1 MQSNL
6 TPFMETNRTHRAG
19 AVRSYRAMVMTFIM
33 LLISGFTFLQAQNIV
48 GWEMNG
54 LSAYGPSPFAPTN
67 LASGVTS
74 SGLVRGSGFTLTPT
88 AAGNAWGGNGLT
100 TLDLAS
106 SIAAND
112 VVTFTIV
119 PDAGTVVSLTQ
130 ISPYNIR
137 RSANGP
143 TTGQWQYRLN
153 AGSYVDIGSPITWGG
168 TTSAAGNLQGAISLS
183 GIGDLQNVAGGTTI
197 TFRLVLW
204 GGTNAGGN
212 WYFNNFTAAAGGI
225 DLAVTGTVSTASA
238 PSITT
243 GGVTGITTTGANVNS
258 NEVTNENNSSVSA
271 RGVVWGTAAN
281 PTVPSANSTSNGSGL
296 GTFSSAITGLTA
308 NTVYNVRAYATNGIG
323 TSYGGNTPFTT
334 LPLAPTATAQTL
346 VTPTSFQANW
356 TAPTQ
361 GSAPVTY
368 TLEVS
373 ELSDFSSTVAI
384 VNGLIGSNN
393 VVSVNPT
400 TTYYYRVRMVNATGP
415 GAYSNII
422 GPFTTPA
429 PSGPVVITNPA
440 LDVTNNGAQL
450 FGSIDPNGATVNAF
464 FDYGTTL
471 AYGTSLAA
479 SPSSLSGTGAQDISL
494 TIGGLQPNTLYNFRA
509 RANAGVNGN
518 NLTFVTLA
526 NTPAAITYGTPG
538 STTVTIAAVG
548 ANGNPASTQYAITST
563 NFPGQ
568 FLQFN
573 GTFGLTPFF
582 QTNADWANTVVT
594 GLNSSTTYQF
604 QAIARNSDNLQTGA
618 GPLSSSATTA
628 CPVPV
633 FTVTNIT
640 NSAATITLSNST
652 GNFEYVINT
661 SPIAPGSP
669 GAAETGNIAN
679 ASGLNATTNYY
690 AHVRNVCGVN
700 FSTWATVPFLTLAN
714 PVGLV
719 VYDFNSCPC
728 PSATASSVAA
738 NVTASTFTRGAG
750 IASTTGPGV
759 FNSNGFS
766 TGSTSFTT
774 AASDGDFVTF
784 NLQANPGNFI
794 TYTALAFKH
803 QRSGNGPNNV
813 RVGYSLDNGS
823 TFTFL
828 TPNPNLPIE
837 DNLVS
842 VIWNFSTPFSTSN
855 NVIFRVWAWGA
866 STAAGTYR
874 VEDFVVNGIV
884 SSVCNAP
891 VAQTDNISIS
901 NVTNTSADI
910 TWSNTGTANSRFVFV
925 GAVGAGTP
933 PLANGTEYFG
943 SATFGAGSAVG
954 SWFCVYNGTGNSV
967 SVSNLI
973 AGTNYRVFVSNA
985 NCTGSNIQYNTT
997 SATDNPNTFTTT
1009 NVAAATLNA
1018 GPLSNFGSPCVGQE
1032 IERTV
1037 VISGVDL
1044 NGSTVSVSAPVN
1056 CAVSLVSGENYTSSV
1071 VIPYT
1076 GSAFSVPVYV
1086 RFVGTVAGAYSN
1098 NITVTGGGAANLFI
1112 AVNGSP
1118 INTAPVVSTGNV
1130 SFISTTGATIAG
1142 SFTLGC
1148 APAFTEYGIEYS
1160 VSPAFLPGNG
1170 AIVQAAFTGNNFSV
1184 ALTNLAIN
1192 TVYYYRAYGI
1202 NQSVTFYGNVGSFST
1217 LSGALET
1224 IYNYGDNTTGAPFF
1238 VHPTLT
1244 GSSVVR
1250 SATGWTNS
1258 TPCGSGFSGFGI
1270 TSAQT
1275 TFNTATNPYVNVDI
1289 VPNVVGNQLQVERIS
1304 VQLRSS
1310 ASGPNAAMLAYSIDG
1325 GTTWIN
1331 RGVSEIP
1338 GVGSCGAINPGATAW
1353 VLPTPVVIGYPL
1365 VANSLKMRLYFYNTA
1380 GQTLGN
1386 VQVLNWVVSG
1396 RILQSPNTYYS
1407 VASGNMDGAIWSPTT
1422 TGTGSAVNFTQELNA
1437 IVQAGHQVTQNLPNV
1452 SLNNLTIQAGGVL
1465 RANSTN
1471 AAAMRNISLYG
1482 NLVVNGVIGNG
1493 TTFDAIGFNIEGPTC
1508 SISGNGTVNLGRI
1521 RKQTAFNTT
1530 TNLTLQNQITNVRFP
1545 GAAIYNN
1552 APQSYFNIT
1561 IPSGRI
1567 LNVTGSS
1574 GTNGDVSIDG
1584 IGDND
1589 VDDKAGSITV
1599 NGTMNV
1605 TGNLSVASSNNNA
1618 PYNSALTLGATGIVT
1633 AISADLRVNATT
1645 NVTLTPGS
1653 RFTVSGVLRHRQG
1666 TLITNNAVVL
1676 PAGAILLHG
1685 AGTPGITPD
1694 PGGLISGNVIS
1705 RVSGTNLPGVYNYWS
1720 SPTTAANLSAIMQ
1733 NGASSGS
1740 LLNTYMYNA
1749 NDATDVTVEG
1759 LRDGWQQMNG
1769 SAVMTPGRGYI
1780 TTTAGNVTF
1789 NGTPNNGLVSVPAI
1803 QGTFTRFNLVGNPYP
1818 GPIDAGVFLTAN
1830 QTTNIFPALYFWD
1843 DDASFGGDYTT
1854 NDYIVTNAVGTV
1866 GTGGNGAAGSFA
1878 GRIATGQGFLVEAR
1892 PGATTIEF
1900 TNSMRTTGAASFFAE
1915 PLPFSKL
1922 WLNVRSADGLANE
1935 TLIAFGEEAT
1945 DGYDD
1950 RFDAKKMAASEQI
1963 ALFTMANEFPMAI
1976 QAWSP
1981 ITESRIIPVGLNA
1994 TQAGTYT
2001 FKIANLENFDET
2013 VLVYLED
2020 MENGTFHNL
2029 RASEYSFSIEEALV
2043 NSSRFRLHFSA
2054 PVVVNA
2060 EAESCTTQDG
2070 VISINAPENSWNYS
2084 VQNADGLSIASGMAS
2099 ANTEV
2104 VQLPAG
2110 TYAINLFTADGYSVV
2125 KTVEITAAQLVSVVA
2140 EIPSNTTINQA
2151 TGFNA
2156 TGTGATSLSW
2166 NFGDGSAVQSGNSVS
2181 YTYDAPGVYTVTV
2194 TAANEQ
2200 CNSTVSSVIVVS
2212 DVATST
2218 AQVESEGVAI
2228 WPNPATDFFYV
2239 KTSSLKNAVVEICD
2253 AAGKV
2258 LIRENLMNNQ
2268 SNTISTSELS
2278 AGIYLV
2284 NVVAENGK
2292 QTFRLS
2298 VAH

>member
-1 MQSNL
+1 MQFNL
-6 TPFMETNRTHRAG
+6 TPFMQTNRTMRAE
-19 AVRSYRAMVMTFIM
+19 ASKSYRKMLMTFFM

-48 GWEMNG
+48 GWDMNG
-54 LSAYGPSPFAPTN
+54 LSAYGPSPFSPPSN
-67 LASGVTS
+67 LASGITS
-74 SGLVRGSGFTLTPT
+74 SGLVRGSGFTTINT
-88 AAGNAWGGNGLT
+88 AATNAWGGNGIT
-100 TLDLAS
+100 STDLAS

-119 PDAGTVVSLTQ
+119 PDASSTVSLTQ

-137 RSANGP
+137 RSGTGP
-143 TTGQWQYRLN
+143 TAGQWQYRIN
-153 AGSYVDIGSPITWGG
+153 AGPFIDIGSPITWGTV
-168 TTSAAGNLQGAISLS
+168 TTATGNPQGAISLS

-204 GGTNAGGN
+204 GGASAGT
-212 WYFNNFTAAAGGI
+212 WYFNNFGAAAGGI
-225 DLAVTGTVSTASA
+225 DLAVTGTVTTASA
-238 PSITT
+238 PSVTT
-243 GGVTGITTTGANVNS
+243 GGVSGITTTGANVNS
-258 NEVTNENNSSVSA
+258 NEVTNENNSSVTA

-296 GTFSSAITGLTA
+296 GTYNSVIAGLVA
-308 NTVYNVRAYATNGIG
+308 NTQYNVRAYATNSIG
-323 TSYGGNTPFTT
+323 TSYGANTPFTT
-334 LPLAPTATAQTL
+334 LPLAPTANAQTL

-361 GSAPVTY
+361 GSAPATY

-373 ELSDFSSTVAI
+373 ELFDFSSIVATVS
-384 VNGLIGSNN
+384 GLTGTNN

-429 PSGPVVITNPA
+429 PAGPVVITNPA

-518 NLTFVTLA
+518 NLTFITLA
-526 NTPAAITYGTPG
+526 NTPAAITYGAPT
-538 STTVTIAAVG
+538 STTVTISAVG
-548 ANGNPASTQYAITST
+548 ANGNPAVTQYAITST
-563 NFPGQ
+563 NFPGD

-573 GTFGLTPFF
+573 GTFGPTPFF
-582 QTNADWANTVVT
+582 QTNADWANTVVA

-661 SPIAPGSP
+661 SPIAPGAP
-669 GAAETGNIAN
+669 GTAETGNIAN
-679 ASGLNATTNYY
+679 ASGLTATTNYY

-719 VYDFNSCPC
+719 VYDFATCSGCAT
-728 PSATASSVAA
+728 SAPTTVAA
-738 NVTASTFTRGAG
+738 NVNASVFSRGAG
-750 IASTTGPGV
+750 ITATTGAGF
-759 FNSNGFS
+759 FNNNNFNATNFS
-766 TGSTSFTT
+766 DAF
-774 AASDGDFVTF
+774 AQNEFVTF
-784 NLQANPGNFI
+784 DVQAAPGNLI
-794 TYTALAFKH
+794 TYTSLSYV
-803 QRSGNGPNNV
+803 QRISGTGPPNT
-813 RVGYSLDNGS
+813 RVGYSTNGGTS
-823 TFTFL
+823 WTYM
-828 TPNPNLPIE
+828 TPDPVIMINTN
-837 DNLVS
+837 NYS
-842 VIWNFSTPFSTSN
+842 VTWNIPTPFTTAGQ
-855 NVIFRVWAWGA
+855 VIFRIWAWGA
-866 STAAGTYR
+866 SGTGGTYR
-874 VEDFVVNGIV
+874 VDDVVLNGIV

-891 VAQTDNISIS
+891 ITQADNIIIN

-910 TWSNTGTANSRFVFV
+910 TWTNSGTADSRFVFV

-954 SWFCVYNGTGNSV
+954 SWFCVYNGTGNSI
-967 SVSNLI
+967 SVSNLV

-985 NCTGSNIQYNTT
+985 NCTGSNIQYNTAT
-997 SATDNPNTFTTT
+997 ATDNPNTFTTT

-1032 IERTV
+1032 VERTV
-1037 VISGVDL
+1037 IISGVDL
-1044 NGSTVSVSAPVN
+1044 DGSTVSVSAPVN

-1071 VIPYT
+1071 TIPYS

-1086 RFVGTVAGAYSN
+1086 RFIGSSAGVFSN
-1098 NITVTGGGAANLFI
+1098 NLTVSGGGAANLFV

-1142 SFTLGC
+1142 SYTLGC
-1148 APAFTEYGIEYS
+1148 APAFSEYGIEYS

-1184 ALTNLAIN
+1184 ALSNLAIN

-1202 NQSVTFYGNVGSFST
+1202 NQSVTYYGNVGSFST

-1289 VPNVVGNQLQVERIS
+1289 VPNVIGNQLQVERIS

-1331 RGVSEIP
+1331 RGVAEIP
-1338 GVGSCGAINPGATAW
+1338 GVGGCGAINPGATAW
-1353 VLPTPVVIGYPL
+1353 VLPSPVVIGYPL

-1386 VQVLNWVVSG
+1386 VQILNWVVSG

-1437 IVQAGHQVTQNLPNV
+1437 IVQTGHQVTQNLPNV

-1471 AAAMRNISLYG
+1471 AAAMRNISLFG

-1493 TTFDAIGFNIEGPTC
+1493 TTFDAIGLNIEGPTC

-1530 TNLTLQNQITNVRFP
+1530 SNLTLQNQITNVRFP

-1618 PYNSALTLGATGIVT
+1618 PYNSALTLGATAIVT

-1666 TLITNNAVVL
+1666 TLTTNNAVVL

-1705 RVSGTNLPGVYNYWS
+1705 RVTGTNLPGVYNYWS
-1720 SPTTAANLSAIMQ
+1720 SPTTASNLSAIMQ
-1733 NGASSGS
+1733 NGASTGS

-1749 NDATDVTVEG
+1749 NNATDVTVEG

-1866 GTGGNGAAGSFA
+1866 GTGGNGAAGAFA

-1892 PGATTIEF
+1892 PGATSIEF

-1922 WLNVRSADGLANE
+1922 WLNVRSSEGLANE
-1935 TLIAFGEEAT
+1935 TLLAFGEEAT

-1963 ALFTMANEFPMAI
+1963 SLFTIANEFPMAI

-1981 ITESRIIPVGLNA
+1981 ITSTRIIPVGLNA

-2020 MENGTFHNL
+2020 MENGIFHNL

-2060 EAESCTTQDG
+2060 DAESCSTQDG
-2070 VISINAPENSWNYS
+2070 VININAPENSWNYS
-2084 VQNADGLSIASGMAS
+2084 VQNATGLSIASGIAS
-2099 ANTEV
+2099 ANTAV
-2104 VQLPAG
+2104 NQLPAG
-2110 TYAINLFTADGYSVV
+2110 TYTINLFTADGYSVV
-2125 KTVEITAAQLVSVVA
+2125 KTVEVNAAQLVSVSA
-2140 EIPSNTTINQA
+2140 EVPANTAINQ
-2151 TGFNA
+2151 TVEFNA
-2156 TGTGATSLSW
+2156 TSTGASSISW
-2166 NFGDGSAVQSGNSVS
+2166 NFGDGSAVLTGSTASH
-2181 YTYDAPGVYTVTV
+2181 TYDAPGVYTVTV
-2194 TAANEQ
+2194 TASNEQ
-2200 CNSTVSSVIVVS
+2200 CSSEIVSVVLVS

-2218 AQVESEGVAI
+2218 AQVVNEGVTL

-2239 KTSSLKNAVVEICD
+2239 NTGSLKNAIVEVCD

-2258 LIRENLMNNQ
+2258 LVRENLMNNQ
-2268 SNTISTSELS
+2268 SNTISTAELS

-2284 NVVAENGK
+2284 NVIAENGK